1 MEENNIREKDTVY
14 SYWNIHGVARY
25 YYHTHH
31 WKEHLFMWKGKVT
44 IWNDIL
50 RPKKTETVTE
60 LAKEFGEYT
69 FLREKKRL

>member
-1 MEENNIREKDTVY
+1 
-14 SYWNIHGVARY
+14 
-25 YYHTHH
+25 
-31 WKEHLFMWKGKVT
+31 MWKGKVT